1 MCGSGGDM
9 REKKETNAQGSEQD
23 ILTRISARGAKIGRN
38 TMGEKTSKSEEQKK
52 HMEKELENCKMRQM
66 YKLDI
71 KDGRCPGVP
80 SPGGY
85 PIRECW
91 QCEFCEW
98 SEEDTDW
105 DL

>member
-1 MCGSGGDM
+1 M
-9 REKKETNAQGSEQD
+9 REKKETNAQESEQD
-23 ILTRISARGAKIGRN
+23 ILTRISARVAKIGRS
-38 TMGEKTSKSEEQKK
+38 TMDEKKISKPEEQKK
-52 HMEKELENCKMRQM
+52 RMVKELENCKMRQM
-66 YKLDI
+66 YKLEM